1 MFIAWILLQ
10 EGTRHAANAPA
21 VVECCFAYG
30 SKAAWQLFLKIQ
42 TSPNAFSQSIKRLRC
57 RGEKR
62 CYFHFSIF
70 GESQRN
76 RETLRRMKL
85 ESWVTRCPLKDASPL
100 CPHLCI
106 GKAVAALCLVN
117 ARQKYQNISLLLSN
131 TGADL
136 KAENHVK
143 SQNLNPDLILS
154 FTEICRNQDL
164 GSLWF

>member
-1 MFIAWILLQ
+1 ML
-10 EGTRHAANAPA
+10 G
-21 VVECCFAYG
+21 
-30 SKAAWQLFLKIQ
+30 
-42 TSPNAFSQSIKRLRC
+42 
-57 RGEKR
+57 
-62 CYFHFSIF
+62 
-70 GESQRN
+70 
-76 RETLRRMKL
+76 RMEL
-85 ESWVTRCPLKDASPL
+85 DSWMTTCPLKDTSPL

-106 GKAVAALCLVN
+106 GRTVATMCLVN

-164 GSLWF
+164 GSL